1 MPLKPV
7 QAPASFAGIPNV
19 VSGSVGPNFA
29 REIEIQ
35 DGVAIDGSDRTPRTY
50 SPFLIRVLL
59 PDAVGGDQNTTIS
72 TQRNPDRA
80 PPSSNV
86 RSDNRDGY
94 TYSQGQS
101 SARVNPSGA
110 AAYARLVNTGEAVP
124 GLTEAS
130 SRALEDA
137 YNQATFQQVFGG
149 EVRNVTHAPD
159 STRTNNVT
167 PAITNDTTA
176 LSLALQL
183 KQLSEV
189 PPLLLLINPSS
200 MKVDYTKVAQ
210 FQNRN
215 RFGYHYE
222 AWGEEM
228 PKLSFTF
235 RIGAYTA
242 GLQSVGQLGTVASG
256 VQRANRNDSAAYQQ
270 LMTLLTM
277 FQGATYVQDTVT
289 NTRAFWMVGNLS
301 IEYDQM
307 VYVGHMEN
315 FSFADDEQHPHGGLE
330 ISIDFVAN
338 RIYDVADTPGE
349 ITAMTGPENRS
360 RPRGTLLR
368 GGSGTSVSFFT
379 VPGVGG
385 TSPVSGTVNQAWESA
400 AGATAG
406 SNVGVNSSGEFAVL
420 NTRRR

>member
-1 MPLKPV
+1 MPPKPV

-19 VSGSVGPNFA
+19 LSGSVGPNFA

-35 DGVAIDGSDRTPRTY
+35 EGVAIDGSDRTPRTY

-59 PDAVGGDQNTTIS
+59 PDAIGGDQNTTIS

-80 PPSSNV
+80 PPSSTV

-94 TYSQGQS
+94 TYSQGQN

-110 AAYARLVNTGEAVP
+110 PAYARLVNTGEAVP

-130 SRALEDA
+130 SRSLEDA

-176 LSLALQL
+176 LSMALQL

-189 PPLLLLINPSS
+189 PPLLMLINPSS

-215 RFGYHYE
+215 RFGYVYE

-242 GLQSVGQLGTVASG
+242 GLQNVSQQGTVVSG
-256 VQRANRNDSAAYQQ
+256 VQRASRNDSAAYQQ

-277 FQGATYVQDTVT
+277 FQGATYIQDTVT
-289 NTRAFWMVGNLS
+289 NTRAFWMVGNLA

-315 FSFADDEQHPHGGLE
+315 FSFTEDEQHPHGGLE

-349 ITAMTGPENRS
+349 ITAMSGPETRTRS
-360 RPRGTLLR
+360 RGTLLR
-368 GGSGTSVSFFT
+368 GGSGTSASFFT
-379 VPGVGG
+379 LPGVGG
-385 TSPVSGTVNQAWESA
+385 TSPVSGTVNRAWESA

-406 SNVGVNSSGEFAVL
+406 SSVVAVSD
-420 NTRRR
+420 TRRR